1 MKPQP
6 LTLNP
11 KPQGFMVQDDSG
23 FRMEVYGGA
32 EGWNFP
38 FEAEQ
43 PPTQGS
49 LILRAGFWGPL
60 EYKE

>member
-1 MKPQP
+1 
-6 LTLNP
+6 
-11 KPQGFMVQDDSG
+11 MVQDDSG
-23 FRMEVYGGA
+23 FRIEVYGGA